1 MTTTNASLATTARV
15 IRSRTART
23 RIGNHMSV
31 ARRHAVLD
39 AFIARCNGPLV
50 ITAAS
55 YLRGVIGAGEMFVDR
70 FGSSFGTKVSKG
82 YQAQFGHKSARTA
95 LARRGMRIFDAFAY
109 TADEIGILDEAA
121 RNYDRTRK
129 LIAA

>member
-15 IRSRTART
+15 LRSRATRT
-23 RIGNHMSV
+23 RIGHHMSV

-39 AFIARCNGPLV
+39 AFIARCNGAL

-55 YLRGVIGAGEMFVDR
+55 YLRSAIGADEMFVDR
-70 FGSSFGTKVSKG
+70 FGSAFGTKISKG
-82 YQAQFGHKSARTA
+82 YQAKFGRKSTRTA
-95 LARRGMRIFDAFAY
+95 LARRGYRIFDAFAY
-109 TADEIGILDEAA
+109 TAEEIGILDEAA
-121 RNYDRTRK
+121 RSYDKTRK